1 MLELSEHEA
10 ALARIR
16 QLAAE
21 QAALRRVATLVAGN
35 AEPAEVFRLV
45 CAEVGA
51 VLGVES
57 TNLTRFEADGTQ
69 NVLAG
74 WSVHGAPVFPVGAGV
89 PIDGNAAVAKVKHN
103 GRPERVDDYSSLAGA
118 LPERIR
124 RAGIA
129 SAVAVPITVAGQL
142 WGALVASSG
151 RPNAFPPDTEQRV
164 AGFAELV
171 ADALANAD
179 AREQLAASAA
189 RIVEVEDAERRRLE
203 RNLHDGAQQRLVALG
218 LDLGRVET
226 RIERDPQGAKRLLA
240 HVRVELDSALK
251 ELRELARGIHPAI
264 LSHQG
269 LACAL
274 DDLTARSPVPA
285 QLVALPT
292 KRLPE
297 PVEAAAYYVVAEALT
312 NVAKHAQASVA
323 TISVTGA
330 PGHTTI
336 DVSDDGRGGAELEGG
351 SGLRGL
357 TDRVEALGG
366 SLDITSPDGGGTR
379 LVARLPLALRTRGQ
393 H

>member
-1 MLELSEHEA
+1 M
-10 ALARIR
+10 
-16 QLAAE
+16 
-21 QAALRRVATLVAGN
+21 
-35 AEPAEVFRLV
+35 
-45 CAEVGA
+45 
-51 VLGVES
+51 LGVES
-57 TNLTRFEADGTQ
+57 TNLTRFEADETQ
-69 NVLAG
+69 TVLAG

-129 SAVAVPITVAGQL
+129 SAVAVPITVAGRL

-151 RPNAFPPDTEQRV
+151 RRRVPPETEDRV

-203 RNLHDGAQQRLVALG
+203 RNLHDGAQQRLVALA

-226 RIERDPQGAKRLLA
+226 RIERDPQAAKRLLA

-285 QLVALPT
+285 ELVALPV
-292 KRLPE
+292 KRLPD
-297 PVEAAAYYVVAEALT
+297 PVEAATYYVVAEALT
-312 NVAKHAQASVA
+312 NVAKHAHASLA
-323 TISVTGA
+323 RISVTRAGA
-330 PGHTTI
+330 HTTI
-336 DVSDDGRGGAELEGG
+336 DVSDDGRGGAELGG
-351 SGLRGL
+351 GTGLRGL

-366 SLDITSPDGGGTR
+366 SLSIQPRRSRHAASGAHPPGPARRRPALSRAPRARPARPRTAPRSPGRRGS
-379 LVARLPLALRTRGQ
+379 ARGRP
-393 H
+393 